1 MSKIFPTSNRTIQ
14 FRKRT
19 YGANRALLES
29 MKVGDRVF
37 FPMAAPTQVTNRYYN
52 TAIKLGHRYT
62 FRKVDNGVEMTRI
75 A

>member
-1 MSKIFPTSNRTIQ
+1 
-14 FRKRT
+14 
-19 YGANRALLES
+19 
-29 MKVGDRVF
+29 
-37 FPMAAPTQVTNRYYN
+37 MAAPTQVTNRYYN